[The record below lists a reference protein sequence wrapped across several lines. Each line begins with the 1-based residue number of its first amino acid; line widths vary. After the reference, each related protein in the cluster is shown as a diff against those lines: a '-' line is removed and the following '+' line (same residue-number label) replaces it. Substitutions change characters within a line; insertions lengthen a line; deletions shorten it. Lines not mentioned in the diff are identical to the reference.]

1 MAVTLLLSKV
11 ALDALLIVLKIGP
24 GPLEQG
30 EVFIALLL
38 GGRDPVPQRLQV
50 SQDGRSRLVFRHLP
64 GRRFAGSGASSRV
77 LTSLPTPLKTWWVLI
92 ILSSCGHA
100 SLRLIRRARLRN
112 GAVLRLSRK
121 RNAELPLEMMFQPE
135 RAQGPAVRR

>member
-11 ALDALLIVLKIGP
+11 APDCSRVAKIGP

-50 SQDGRSRLVFRHLP
+50 SQDGRSRLVLRHLP
-64 GRRFAGSGASSRV
+64 GRRFAGPGGFQSCFDV
-77 LTSLPTPLKTWWVLI
+77 LTNF
-92 ILSSCGHA
+92 H
-100 SLRLIRRARLRN
+100 
-112 GAVLRLSRK
+112 
-121 RNAELPLEMMFQPE
+121 
-135 RAQGPAVRR
+135 